1 MQHRAHGPNPFDSF
15 QDKAI
20 FFPGLACSTELL
32 YTIFLP
38 KGDMQHREPLQVA
51 PNPCDP
57 CTTGISK
64 KEQNRILSM
73 QRTMP
78 APNTSSLQEVN
89 STDFLS
95 LVGKTRVFILESYA
109 APNFHIWQQGVLD
122 LF

>member
-1 MQHRAHGPNPFDSF
+1 MRFFPRQSNFLSRLGMQHRIVVRDF
-15 QDKAI
+15 
-20 FFPGLACSTELL
+20 LA
-32 YTIFLP
+32 
-38 KGDMQHREPLQVA
+38 KRRQHREPLQVA
-51 PNPCDP
+51 PNPCNP

-78 APNTSSLQEVN
+78 APNTSSLQEVD

-95 LVGKTRVFILESYA
+95 LLGKTRVFILESYA